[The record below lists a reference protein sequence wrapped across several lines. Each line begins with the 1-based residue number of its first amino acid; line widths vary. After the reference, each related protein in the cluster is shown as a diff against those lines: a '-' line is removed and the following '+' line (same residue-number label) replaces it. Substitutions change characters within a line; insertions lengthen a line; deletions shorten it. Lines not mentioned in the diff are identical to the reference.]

1 MMLGMAHTTPFRL
14 VALLLAAV
22 LLVVAGT
29 PARAEAVDALT
40 IVAIAGLAAAGL
52 ILIAYL
58 VIANVEGDKQASDEG
73 RVVWVACAA
82 ADGCATIPS
91 DTAAVLVQPTPDTAD
106 RQGP

>member
-1 MMLGMAHTTPFRL
+1 MMLGMAHPTPFRL

-29 PARAEAVDALT
+29 PARAEAMDALT
-40 IVAIAGLAAAGL
+40 IVAIVGLAAAGL

-58 VIANVEGDKQASDEG
+58 VVANVEGDKQAGEG
-73 RVVWVACAA
+73 REVWVACAA
-82 ADGCATIPS
+82 ADGCATIS
-91 DTAAVLVQPTPDTAD
+91 AETAAALIQPVLDTAD

>member
-29 PARAEAVDALT
+29 PARAEAIEALT
-40 IVAIAGLAAAGL
+40 IVAIVGLAAAAL
-52 ILIAYL
+52 VLIAYL
-58 VIANVEGDKQASDEG
+58 VIANVEGDKSASDEG

-82 ADGCATIPS
+82 ADGCVTIPAE
-91 DTAAVLVQPTPDTAD
+91 TAAALVQPTAD
-106 RQGP
+106 AAERQGP